1 MNSQALRNDGM
12 THFKEMT
19 NTVLDVYQN
28 GCLMLLDVKN
38 FQQINHQYGYEFG
51 GYVLSEINSR
61 LQTVISTHGN
71 TIHYSADQFFLFIH
85 HFCDKEFAAQLYRN
99 IDDTFDAPFTTENI
113 QCNLSFRLASINY
126 DGDGDY
132 DDMFHTL
139 EYSMKHLRMSDE
151 SFSFSESVP
160 PFKFRSYTAFRDA
173 FFSAKRK
180 EELCFYLQ
188 PKRRLDD
195 GTLVGAEAL
204 VRWIDNDCHYPTSL
218 VLRCFERYNMMD
230 ELAIYSVDY
239 VINCLQLGIDC
250 PLSLNLSLVQ
260 LDSKRVFK
268 YFFEIAQ
275 RYPELIHKIEIEVTE
290 DSLLLNHSNS
300 LRHLIKLRQL
310 GFDMA
315 IDDFGKAFS
324 NLQRI
329 IEINPKTVKI
339 DKIFTD
345 TVIDCKV
352 TQNVIKALVMMSD
365 SQKSSIVA
373 EGIESQEQV
382 DCLLNMGVTIGQGYH
397 LGHPVHKNTFI
408 TLFERRV

>member
-1 MNSQALRNDGM
+1 
-12 THFKEMT
+12 
-19 NTVLDVYQN
+19 
-28 GCLMLLDVKN
+28 
-38 FQQINHQYGYEFG
+38 
-51 GYVLSEINSR
+51 
-61 LQTVISTHGN
+61 
-71 TIHYSADQFFLFIH
+71 
-85 HFCDKEFAAQLYRN
+85 
-99 IDDTFDAPFTTENI
+99 
-113 QCNLSFRLASINY
+113 
-126 DGDGDY
+126 
-132 DDMFHTL
+132 
-139 EYSMKHLRMSDE
+139 
-151 SFSFSESVP
+151 
-160 PFKFRSYTAFRDA
+160 
-173 FFSAKRK
+173 
-180 EELCFYLQ
+180 
-188 PKRRLDD
+188 
-195 GTLVGAEAL
+195 
-204 VRWIDNDCHYPTSL
+204 
-218 VLRCFERYNMMD
+218 MD